1 MGGFTQAM
9 SGDMSEVVGFLKA
22 GEVRVLA
29 VLTDERVPG
38 FEDIPTAIE
47 QGYDVTAVN
56 WRGMYV
62 PKGISDEQFNVWA
75 EKLQAVA
82 DSAEW
87 QEAMAANGLA
97 PFTKVGVRF
106 PELRG
111 HPRRGNQRALQ
122 GTGSDPV
129 MASDRIFGL
138 VTLFVALAYIAGA
151 TQIQTSFLADPVGP
165 KAFPILIGA
174 VAALCSLYMIVR
186 PDPDPDWPSA
196 RTWGALLVAVIVLV
210 AYAYALKPMG
220 FIVPTAIAAGDSQL
234 PDIPESQG
242 RRGGGLRAVAG
253 SLHPVQIR
261 IGIEPLR
268 LPERN
273 GSDMEL
279 MSNLALGFSIALSPY
294 TLLLAVVGCF
304 LGTIIGALPGLG
316 PSNGVAIL
324 IPLTFTLG
332 LDATSALVLMTSVYY
347 GAMYGGRISSIL
359 LNIPGDEPALM
370 TTLDGY
376 PMAKQGR
383 AGDALVLSGVASF
396 VGAFLATIGLML
408 LAPML
413 ARVAYLF
420 GPAEYFALYLL
431 AFCTLGG
438 MASNNQAKAALASC
452 LGLGIA
458 MIGVDSSSGMP
469 RLTGG
474 NLHLFDGI
482 DFLVAIV
489 GLFAIAE
496 VFFFIE
502 SHGKGSSIGVVLDKV
517 RIPWKDIRDTKW
529 TMLRASGVGFI
540 AGILPGAGASLGSF
554 LAYMSEK
561 SIAGKNGGFGT
572 GAPKGVAAPEAGN
585 NAAAGG
591 ALVPMLTL
599 GVPGSGTT
607 AVLLALLM
615 TLNITPGP
623 TLFTD
628 RPEVVWGLIASLLIA
643 NIVLLLMNVPMV
655 KVFVKILMVPAWVLL
670 PGVTMISFVGI
681 YSLSGSYFDLLLMVA
696 FGALGYILR
705 KLDVPTVPVILG
717 ILLGGNMEDALRRAM
732 VLSDGD
738 FTFLFSTPI
747 SIGLWIAAI
756 LGFVAPMFLRNVLKK
771 PQAITD

>member
-1 MGGFTQAM
+1 M
-9 SGDMSEVVGFLKA
+9 DI
-22 GEVRVLA
+22 LA
-29 VLTDERVPG
+29 
-38 FEDIPTAIE
+38 
-47 QGYDVTAVN
+47 
-56 WRGMYV
+56 
-62 PKGISDEQFNVWA
+62 
-75 EKLQAVA
+75 
-82 DSAEW
+82 
-87 QEAMAANGLA
+87 
-97 PFTKVGVRF
+97 
-106 PELRG
+106 
-111 HPRRGNQRALQ
+111 
-122 GTGSDPV
+122 
-129 MASDRIFGL
+129 
-138 VTLFVALAYIAGA
+138 
-151 TQIQTSFLADPVGP
+151 
-165 KAFPILIGA
+165 
-174 VAALCSLYMIVR
+174 
-186 PDPDPDWPSA
+186 
-196 RTWGALLVAVIVLV
+196 
-210 AYAYALKPMG
+210 
-220 FIVPTAIAAGDSQL
+220 
-234 PDIPESQG
+234 
-242 RRGGGLRAVAG
+242 
-253 SLHPVQIR
+253 
-261 IGIEPLR
+261 
-268 LPERN
+268 
-273 GSDMEL
+273 
-279 MSNLALGFSIALSPY
+279 NLSLGFSIAMSPY
-294 TLLLAVVGCF
+294 TLMLAVIGCF

-324 IPLTFTLG
+324 IPLTFTMG
-332 LDATSALVLMTSVYY
+332 LDATSALVLMTAVYY

-376 PMAKQGR
+376 PMAKKGR

-438 MASNNQAKAALASC
+438 MASNNQAKSAIASC

-458 MIGVDSSSGMP
+458 MIGVDNNSGLP

-474 NLHLFDGI
+474 NLHLMDGI

-502 SHGKGSSIGVVLDKV
+502 SHGKGSSIGVKLDKV
-517 RIPWKDIRDTKW
+517 TIPWKDIMATKW
-529 TMLRASGVGFI
+529 TMLRASLVGFI

-561 SIAGKNGGFGT
+561 SIAGKDGGFGT
-572 GAPKGVAAPEAGN
+572 GAPKGIAAPEAGN

-655 KVFVKILMVPAWVLL
+655 KIFVRVLQVPAWVLL

-681 YSLSGSYFDLLLMVA
+681 YSLSGSYFDLILMVG
-696 FGALGYILR
+696 FGALGYVLR
-705 KLDVPTVPVILG
+705 KLDIPTVPVILG
-717 ILLGGNMEDALRRAM
+717 ILLGGHMEDALRRAM
-732 VLSDGD
+732 VLSDGEA
-738 FTFLFSTPI
+738 TFLFSSPI
-747 SIGLWIAAI
+747 AIGLWVAAI
-756 LGFVAPMFLRNVLKK
+756 LGFVAPMFLRGLLRK
-771 PQAITD
+771 PQRVTD

>member
-1 MGGFTQAM
+1 M
-9 SGDMSEVVGFLKA
+9 
-22 GEVRVLA
+22 
-29 VLTDERVPG
+29 
-38 FEDIPTAIE
+38 DI
-47 QGYDVTAVN
+47 
-56 WRGMYV
+56 
-62 PKGISDEQFNVWA
+62 
-75 EKLQAVA
+75 L
-82 DSAEW
+82 
-87 QEAMAANGLA
+87 
-97 PFTKVGVRF
+97 
-106 PELRG
+106 
-111 HPRRGNQRALQ
+111 
-122 GTGSDPV
+122 
-129 MASDRIFGL
+129 
-138 VTLFVALAYIAGA
+138 
-151 TQIQTSFLADPVGP
+151 
-165 KAFPILIGA
+165 
-174 VAALCSLYMIVR
+174 
-186 PDPDPDWPSA
+186 
-196 RTWGALLVAVIVLV
+196 
-210 AYAYALKPMG
+210 
-220 FIVPTAIAAGDSQL
+220 
-234 PDIPESQG
+234 
-242 RRGGGLRAVAG
+242 
-253 SLHPVQIR
+253 
-261 IGIEPLR
+261 
-268 LPERN
+268 
-273 GSDMEL
+273 
-279 MSNLALGFSIALSPY
+279 SNLAMGFGIALSPF
-294 TLLLAVVGCF
+294 TLMLAVAGCF

-324 IPLTFTLG
+324 IPLTFTMG
-332 LDATSALVLMTSVYY
+332 LDATSALVLMTAVYY

-376 PMAKQGR
+376 PMAKAGR

-396 VGAFLATIGLML
+396 VGAFLATVGLML

-413 ARVAYLF
+413 ARVAYFF

-452 LGLGIA
+452 IGLAIA
-458 MIGVDSSSGMP
+458 MIGVDNNSGMP
-469 RLTGG
+469 RLTYG
-474 NLHLFDGI
+474 NMHLMDGV

-502 SHGKGSSIGVVLDKV
+502 SHGKGSSIGVKLDKV
-517 RIPWKDIRDTKW
+517 GIPWKDIVDTKW

-561 SIAGKNGGFGT
+561 SLAGEKGGFGT
-572 GAPKGVAAPEAGN
+572 GVPKGVAAPEAGN

-643 NIVLLLMNVPMV
+643 NVVLLLMNVPMV
-655 KVFVKILMVPAWVLL
+655 KIFVKILMVPAWVLL

-681 YSLSGSYFDLLLMVA
+681 YSLSGSYFDLLLMVG
-696 FGALGYILR
+696 FGVLGYVLR

-717 ILLGGNMEDALRRAM
+717 ILLGGNMENALRRAM

-738 FTFLFSTPI
+738 ALFLWSSPI
-747 SIGLWIAAI
+747 AIGLWIFAI
-756 LGFVAPMFLRNVLKK
+756 AGFVAPMFMRGLLKK
-771 PQAITD
+771 PQGITD

>member
-1 MGGFTQAM
+1 MET
-9 SGDMSEVVGFLKA
+9 
-22 GEVRVLA
+22 LA
-29 VLTDERVPG
+29 
-38 FEDIPTAIE
+38 
-47 QGYDVTAVN
+47 N
-56 WRGMYV
+56 
-62 PKGISDEQFNVWA
+62 
-75 EKLQAVA
+75 
-82 DSAEW
+82 
-87 QEAMAANGLA
+87 LA
-97 PFTKVGVRF
+97 
-106 PELRG
+106 
-111 HPRRGNQRALQ
+111 
-122 GTGSDPV
+122 
-129 MASDRIFGL
+129 
-138 VTLFVALAYIAGA
+138 
-151 TQIQTSFLADPVGP
+151 
-165 KAFPILIGA
+165 
-174 VAALCSLYMIVR
+174 
-186 PDPDPDWPSA
+186 
-196 RTWGALLVAVIVLV
+196 
-210 AYAYALKPMG
+210 MG
-220 FIVPTAIAAGDSQL
+220 FG
-234 PDIPESQG
+234 
-242 RRGGGLRAVAG
+242 
-253 SLHPVQIR
+253 
-261 IGIEPLR
+261 
-268 LPERN
+268 
-273 GSDMEL
+273 
-279 MSNLALGFSIALSPY
+279 IALSPF
-294 TLLLAVVGCF
+294 TLMLAVIGCF

-383 AGDALVLSGVASF
+383 AADALVLSGVASF
-396 VGAFLATIGLML
+396 VGGFLATIGLII
-408 LAPML
+408 LAPLL

-438 MASNNQAKAALASC
+438 IASNNQAKSALAAC
-452 LGLGIA
+452 IGLGIA
-458 MIGVDSSSGMP
+458 MIGLDNNSGMP
-469 RLTGG
+469 RFTYG
-474 NLHLFDGI
+474 NLHLMDGV

-502 SHGKGSSIGVVLDKV
+502 SHGKDTAIGVKLEKV
-517 RIPWKDIRDTKW
+517 TIPFREIADSFW
-529 TMLRASGVGFI
+529 TMIRSTFIGFFAGV
-540 AGILPGAGASLGSF
+540 LPGAGASLGSF
-554 LAYMSEK
+554 MAYMSEK
-561 SIAGKNGGFGT
+561 ALSKDKESFGKGN
-572 GAPKGVAAPEAGN
+572 PRGVAAPEAGN

-623 TLFTD
+623 TLFAD

-643 NIVLLLMNVPMV
+643 NFVLLVMNVPL
-655 KVFVKILMVPAWVLL
+655 VKIFVYVLQVPAWVLL

-681 YSLSGSYFDLLLMVA
+681 YSISGSYFDLLLMVG
-696 FGALGYILR
+696 FGALGYFMR
-705 KLDVPTVPVILG
+705 KLDVPTVPIILG
-717 ILLGGNMEDALRRAM
+717 ILLGNQMEDSLRRAM

-738 FTFLFSTPI
+738 WTFLVSTPI

-756 LGFVAPMFLRNVLKK
+756 AGFVAPMFLRGLLKK